1 MDPRTANTLLCDAIL
16 AGRGIVA
23 AWRWDGGEALPGRR
37 DVEAAAWCSALR
49 LPSLICYQTARIL
62 PPQNS
67 VAAVDHVWF
76 CESTRRARS
85 WHLVN
90 PGFRRSMEAC
100 QRTKRL
106 QECWLWMR
114 RAGKVSVTT
123 GPGEPRDQ
131 DVRRWGVRGRD
142 RAVLRQLPRP
152 KADRSTSSELPHW
165 LPMTAK
171 STGRYSASRRAA
183 CAVWP
188 PCRKCCPERGGAASA
203 SITPEAQS
211 A

>member
-1 MDPRTANTLLCDAIL
+1 MVLSTPTPILDLLSNSSDFATSELGSGGGPRLVLRIHEESSVMES
-16 AGRGIVA
+16 RQSWVPQVH
-23 AWRWDGGEALPGRR
+23 GG
-37 DVEAAAWCSALR
+37 
-49 LPSLICYQTARIL
+49 Q
-62 PPQNS
+62 Q
-67 VAAVDHVWF
+67 
-76 CESTRRARS
+76 
-85 WHLVN
+85 
-90 PGFRRSMEAC
+90 
-100 QRTKRL
+100 TKRL